1 LEEKMASKL
10 EFGWRIPDFPEDEPK
25 NVHDRATKFRND
37 IFNFMDIIHGK
48 FDTAWAG
55 DHFFPWPEDMDQS
68 RNTLEPWTL
77 LTYLMA
83 CYPKMKFCPSVL
95 NQAYRPPALVAKMG
109 AVLQLLS
116 EGRLIMGIGAGWKEN
131 ESHAY
136 GYSFFPDKIRLDQ
149 LEEAVQIIRKMWT
162 EDSPTFHGKYYS
174 IENAYC
180 SPRPDPIPPLLI
192 GGFGPK
198 RTLKIVA
205 KYADWCNINDSDLEF
220 CKSRL
225 DTLQEHCRNIGRD
238 YGTIVKTYICDCVA
252 LAPTHEQAESIKQAS
267 FFAKYQPMV
276 GTPDEVADQIQ
287 SYADLE
293 FSHFCLRFADYPK
306 IEGVKLFIREVLP
319 RFK

>member
-1 LEEKMASKL
+1 MARYPQMR
-10 EFGWRIPDFPEDEPK
+10 FGP
-25 NVHDRATKFRND
+25 T
-37 IFNFMDIIHGK
+37 
-48 FDTAWAG
+48 
-55 DHFFPWPEDMDQS
+55 
-68 RNTLEPWTL
+68 
-77 LTYLMA
+77 
-83 CYPKMKFCPSVL
+83 VL
-95 NQAYRPPALVAKMG
+95 CQLNRSPALVAKMG

-116 EGRLIMGIGAGWKEN
+116 GGRLIMGIGAGWKED

-136 GYSFFPDKIRLDQ
+136 GYNFQRAGVRLDQ

-205 KYADWCNINDSDLEF
+205 QFADWCNINDSDLAF

-225 DTLQEHCRNIGRD
+225 DSLREHCRTLGRD
-238 YGTIVKTYICDCVA
+238 YETIVKTYICDCVA
-252 LAPTHEQAESIKQAS
+252 LAPTRGQAESIMQAS
-267 FFAKYQPMV
+267 LFSQYQPMV
-276 GTPDEVADQIQ
+276 GTPDELAGQIQ
-287 SYADLE
+287 SYADLG
-293 FSHFCLRFADYPK
+293 FSHFMLRFADYPK
-306 IEGVKLFIREVLP
+306 TDGVKLFIKEVLP

>member
-1 LEEKMASKL
+1 MTASL
-10 EFGWRIPDFPEDEPK
+10 QFGWRIPDFPADVPT
-25 NVHDRATKFRND
+25 DRRERASKFRD
-37 IFNFMDIIHGK
+37 QIFNFMDVIHGH

-55 DHFFPWPEDMDQS
+55 DHFFPWPADMDQS
-68 RNTLEPWTL
+68 LDTFEPWTL

-83 CYPKMKFCPSVL
+83 CYPEMKFCPSVL

-116 EGRLIMGIGAGWKEN
+116 GGRLIMGIGAGWKED

-136 GYSFFPDKIRLDQ
+136 GYNFQRAGVRLDQ

-205 KYADWCNINDSDLEF
+205 QFADWCNINDSDLAF

-225 DTLQEHCRNIGRD
+225 DSLHEHCRTLGRD
-238 YGTIVKTYICDCVA
+238 YETIVKTYICDCVA
-252 LAPTHEQAESIKQAS
+252 LAPTRGQAESIMQAS
-267 FFAKYQPMV
+267 LFSQYQPMV
-276 GTPDEVADQIQ
+276 GTPDELAGQIQ
-287 SYADLE
+287 SYADLG
-293 FSHFCLRFADYPK
+293 FSHFILRFADYPRT
-306 IEGVKLFIREVLP
+306 ESVELFINEVLP
-319 RFK
+319 RYR